1 MNILV
6 VNTQSQ
12 IIFIGVISIFLELL
26 CTASASILIDHIDFT
41 TIDDRDRNI
50 ILLHTDLF
58 IANFSLNWHGFTLEL
73 SQLNRS
79 FLASSPF
86 IAWLLG
92 HINYLLLND
101 VRLFVFILQLFQLLI
116 RNFSFSL
123 FLFKSGNL

>member
-12 IIFIGVISIFLELL
+12 IIFIRMIPIFLEILI
-26 CTASASILIDHIDFT
+26 TASSILIDHIDFT

-58 IANFSLNWHGFTLEL
+58 IANLSLNWHGFTLEF
-73 SQLNRS
+73 SQLNCS

-86 IAWLLG
+86 IA
-92 HINYLLLND
+92 
-101 VRLFVFILQLFQLLI
+101 
-116 RNFSFSL
+116 
-123 FLFKSGNL
+123 